1 MDLAAPKPKGAVRAA
16 FLHSDQMERY
26 HYPPDCPFKAERA
39 GQTRQLL
46 TSMGLLNR
54 PGLSVVAPRPASRA
68 ELEGF
73 HFPRYLDVLERAGRG
88 DMDAEGLHMGLG
100 TPDTP
105 VFAGLYEYAS
115 LACGASIQAAELVL
129 DGQADVAFNPS
140 GGYHHAHAGKAG
152 GFCYLND
159 VVLACMRLAAA
170 GRKVLYL
177 DLDVHHGDGV
187 QDAFYAR
194 RDVLTMSFHQNGRTL
209 FPGTGFEDEIGAGD
223 GLGYCV
229 NVPLPP
235 GTYDE
240 AYLGAFGAVGMPI
253 IRAYKPDA
261 IVLELGMDC
270 LAGDPLAQLML
281 TNNAYA
287 DVLHRIARLD
297 KPVVAVGGGGYH
309 VQNTVRG
316 WALGWSVLCGQD
328 EEHDPA
334 MGMGGVMLETSDW
347 RGGLRDR
354 VRVPDSRQKADV
366 DAAIAETV
374 EKVKANVFGLLGL

>member
-1 MDLAAPKPKGAVRAA
+1 
-16 FLHSDQMERY
+16 
-26 HYPPDCPFKAERA
+26 
-39 GQTRQLL
+39 
-46 TSMGLLNR
+46 MGLLNR

-68 ELEGF
+68 ELEAF

-105 VFAGLYEYAS
+105 LFAGLYEYAS
-115 LACGASIQAAELVL
+115 LACGGSIQGAELVL
-129 DGQADVAFNPS
+129 GGQADVAFNPS

-187 QDAFYAR
+187 QAAFYTR
-194 RDVLTMSFHQNGRTL
+194 RDVLTMSFHQTGRTL

-253 IRAYKPDA
+253 IRAYGPDA
-261 IVLELGMDC
+261 IVLEMGMDC

-287 DVLHRIARLD
+287 DVLHQLAALH
-297 KPVVAVGGGGYH
+297 KPVVAAGGGGYH
-309 VQNTVRG
+309 VENTVRG

-328 EEHDPA
+328 EEYDPSV
-334 MGMGGVMLETSDW
+334 GLGGVMLGTSDW

-354 VRVPDSRQKADV
+354 ARVPDSRQKAAV

-374 EKVKANVFGLLGL
+374 EKVKVNVFGLLGL